1 MKTFQVDRGIWKLE
15 LTSLQLLKVSKIH

>member
-1 MKTFQVDRGIWKLE
+1 MKTFQVDTGIWKLE

>member
-1 MKTFQVDRGIWKLE
+1 MKTFQVDTGIWKVE